1 MSDPDRSHRLLHVLA
16 LTWVAIAL
24 GLPCAAGA
32 IASTPTHT
40 NSTPA
45 FPIPASAR
53 VPGAATTPA
62 TTAAPATTTPGAGA
76 HPGTIPPTPATAVP
90 PTTIAP
96 TSTTP
101 TVTTPATAS
110 PTGVPAT
117 GATGTSPS
125 TGATTAIGVARK
137 TGPTHSRLSTG
148 ALALAILAGLLA
160 LGCAVWVLARW
171 LVFEPRWTLSLMHS
185 LDEASF
191 RASST
196 WAELADW
203 ARLGR

>member
-1 MSDPDRSHRLLHVLA
+1 MNLAMTINVKSLHGA
-16 LTWVAIAL
+16 CACAIAAL
-24 GLPCAAGA
+24 GAICPAGA
-32 IASTPTHT
+32 LAASHTSSTPT
-40 NSTPA
+40 

-53 VPGAATTPA
+53 VHGDSSAPA
-62 TTAAPATTTPGAGA
+62 TTAPATTTPAT
-76 HPGTIPPTPATAVP
+76 TIPTA
-90 PTTIAP
+90 
-96 TSTTP
+96 TTP
-101 TVTTPATAS
+101 TVATPATPA
-110 PTGVPAT
+110 PTGTPAT
-117 GATGTSPS
+117 GATATSPS